1 MITNLVKLNEENSGL
16 EKLKGMRL
24 GAKLGKECR
33 KGLEEIDD
41 GYLKRK
47 AEDELDD
54 LDQFPAVLSEC
65 IEHEQASRVGAD
77 DKNSLEVCRCCGY

>member
-54 LDQFPAVLSEC
+54 LD
-65 IEHEQASRVGAD
+65 
-77 DKNSLEVCRCCGY
+77 